1 MFCRKQNKTTHKRE
15 YEDNSSSK
23 HAIRDRSP
31 LEMYVFQIALKG
43 YIFNILPLF
52 QHGMSI
58 TLNRQSKCI
67 SVAGSR
73 DESNKRGH
81 KLIRNK
87 SPGMK

>member
-1 MFCRKQNKTTHKRE
+1 MNMKTTPVVNMH
-15 YEDNSSSK
+15 DVTVLS
-23 HAIRDRSP
+23 
-31 LEMYVFQIALKG
+31 LEMYVFQIALKV

-73 DESNKRGH
+73 DELNKRGH

-87 SPGMK
+87 SLGMK